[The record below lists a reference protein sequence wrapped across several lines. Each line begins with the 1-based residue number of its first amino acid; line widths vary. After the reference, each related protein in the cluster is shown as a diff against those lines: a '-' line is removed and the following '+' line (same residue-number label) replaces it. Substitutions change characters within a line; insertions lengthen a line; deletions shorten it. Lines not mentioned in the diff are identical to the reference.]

1 MFNNLKC
8 NKKMVKIKRLLSDS
22 YYVECPVDI
31 MGQIKEYLSEK
42 EIGGFDKSDNKSAL
56 FHTNK
61 VLKGVVNCCMLNGI
75 NFEVEFI

>member
-1 MFNNLKC
+1 
-8 NKKMVKIKRLLSDS
+8 MVKIKRLLSDIYS
-22 YYVECPVDI
+22 VECADAIV
-31 MGQIKEYLSEK
+31 MKQIKEYLLEK

-75 NFEVEFI
+75 NFEVEFV

>member
-1 MFNNLKC
+1 MI
-8 NKKMVKIKRLLSDS
+8 KIKRFLSDS
-22 YYVECPVDI
+22 YFVEVLNTNGISPVDI
-31 MGQIKEYLSEK
+31 MNQIKEYLLEK

-56 FHTNK
+56 FHTDK

>member
-1 MFNNLKC
+1 
-8 NKKMVKIKRLLSDS
+8 MVHIKRLLVES
-22 YYVECPVDI
+22 YSVECDNVI
-31 MGQIKEYLSEK
+31 VMNQIKEYLLEK
-42 EIGGFDKSDNKSAL
+42 EIGGFDKSVNKSAV

>member
-1 MFNNLKC
+1 
-8 NKKMVKIKRLLSDS
+8 MVKIKRLLSDS
-22 YYVECPVDI
+22 YYVEVLNSNGISPVDI
-31 MGQIKEYLSEK
+31 MNQIKEYLSEK